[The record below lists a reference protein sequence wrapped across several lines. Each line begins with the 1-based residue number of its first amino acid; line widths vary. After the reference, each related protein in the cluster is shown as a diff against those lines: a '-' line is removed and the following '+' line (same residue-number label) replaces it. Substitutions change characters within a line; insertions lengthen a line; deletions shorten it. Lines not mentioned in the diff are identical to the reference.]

1 MSNNSVEQDLALKY
15 ILSGENV
22 LITGS
27 GGVGKSHIIKQIL
40 DPNTLLC
47 APTGIAALLIGG
59 ATCHRSFG
67 LPLGVPTI
75 QDFMTASRKV
85 QDLFNP
91 FSPIKRIVIDLSLIH
106 I

>member
-40 DPNTLLC
+40 DPNTV
-47 APTGIAALLIGG
+47 AL
-59 ATCHRSFG
+59 
-67 LPLGVPTI
+67 
-75 QDFMTASRKV
+75 
-85 QDLFNP
+85 
-91 FSPIKRIVIDLSLIH
+91 
-106 I
+106 